1 MKKSII
7 SLSLIASASLAQS
20 YNLGQVNV
28 EAKKNQNINVFEKTI
43 TSDDISRD
51 NSIDI
56 SDALDN
62 ISGVSKDI
70 QGGRGESTI
79 HIRGFN
85 SKRVGVFIDGV
96 PIYVPYDGNFDYG
109 RFLTTDISQIDVS
122 KAYSSVVFG
131 GNTMGGVVNII
142 SKKPKKEFEGNIK
155 AEMIFDSNMKMARH
169 IESLNLGTMQK
180 NGFYTQV
187 GASYSKQDHF
197 RMSDDFK
204 GNSHQASGDRLRSE
218 NEDKK
223 ISLKVGYVAND
234 DSEISINYSNQKGE
248 KQQAPVTDTSFAKEK
263 YWDWPKVDKES
274 ISIVGQK
281 NFNNSYVKALA
292 YYDSSKNN
300 LNSYK
305 DNTYSSFD
313 NNKKTFKNENEDY
326 TYGAR
331 VEYGLANDNNFFKTA
346 TNYKKDSHKT
356 YDIGK
361 TNNKKTLSENYEDH
375 TISLGVENIYNITP
389 KLELLAGLSYDM
401 KKADKLYDTETKYLN
416 MMKLEENDSFSPQA
430 ALIYSIDD
438 DSKLKVSI
446 SKKTYMP

>member
-142 SKKPKKEFEGNIK
+142 SKI
-155 AEMIFDSNMKMARH
+155 I
-169 IESLNLGTMQK
+169 
-180 NGFYTQV
+180 
-187 GASYSKQDHF
+187 
-197 RMSDDFK
+197 
-204 GNSHQASGDRLRSE
+204 
-218 NEDKK
+218 
-223 ISLKVGYVAND
+223 LKHLP
-234 DSEISINYSNQKGE
+234 I
-248 KQQAPVTDTSFAKEK
+248 
-263 YWDWPKVDKES
+263 
-274 ISIVGQK
+274 
-281 NFNNSYVKALA
+281 
-292 YYDSSKNN
+292 
-300 LNSYK
+300 
-305 DNTYSSFD
+305 
-313 NNKKTFKNENEDY
+313 
-326 TYGAR
+326 
-331 VEYGLANDNNFFKTA
+331 
-346 TNYKKDSHKT
+346 
-356 YDIGK
+356 
-361 TNNKKTLSENYEDH
+361 
-375 TISLGVENIYNITP
+375 
-389 KLELLAGLSYDM
+389 LL
-401 KKADKLYDTETKYLN
+401 
-416 MMKLEENDSFSPQA
+416 
-430 ALIYSIDD
+430 
-438 DSKLKVSI
+438 
-446 SKKTYMP
+446 